1 MCVGRQL
8 ERMNSH
14 RLGVRYSNSFSAQGE
29 IFALAYPTVYIAN
42 GQLKQTEQNVLA
54 KKIAAALRENLNV
67 IHDKI
72 KFEKDMY
79 EMING
84 RTYVETNVVPD
95 PYYNMVTDQMISIFH
110 SAFSKAF

>member
-1 MCVGRQL
+1 M
-8 ERMNSH
+8 
-14 RLGVRYSNSFSAQGE
+14 
-29 IFALAYPTVYIAN
+29 
-42 GQLKQTEQNVLA
+42 
-54 KKIAAALRENLNV
+54 

-84 RTYVETNVVPD
+84 RTYIDTNVVPD

-110 SAFSKAF
+110 SAFSQAF